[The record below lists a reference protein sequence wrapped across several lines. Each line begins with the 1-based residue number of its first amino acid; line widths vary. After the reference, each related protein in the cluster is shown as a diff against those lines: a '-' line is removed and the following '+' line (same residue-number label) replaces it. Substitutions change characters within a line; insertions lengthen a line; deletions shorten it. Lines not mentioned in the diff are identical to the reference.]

1 MAKFTFQSKIDSTD
15 EWCFWKDITFFQ
27 TLESAKQHLDEVISD
42 LIIHSESE
50 NDLIDLKNYRIVKAI
65 PIDHEVAMI
74 DL

>member
-15 EWCFWKDITFFQ
+15 EWCFWTDITFFQ
-27 TLESAKQHLDEVISD
+27 TLESAKQHLDEVIRD

-50 NDLIDLKNYRIVKAI
+50 NDLIDLKNYRIVKVI

>member
-27 TLESAKQHLDEVISD
+27 TLESAKQHLDEVIRD

-50 NDLIDLKNYRIVKAI
+50 NDLIDLKNYRIVQI
-65 PIDHEVAMI
+65 VPIE
-74 DL
+74 

>member
-15 EWCFWKDITFFQ
+15 EWCFWTDITFFH

-50 NDLIDLKNYRIVKAI
+50 NDLIDLKNYRIVQI
-65 PIDHEVAMI
+65 VPIE
-74 DL
+74 